1 MSSATCLVLSLDNLF
16 NTRLFEKNDFGIFS
30 GKGTR
35 SRSTLSSGYDSSSRL
50 PSANEDSISTG
61 RQRIVSD
68 SGYQSY
74 EPRRTKSV
82 KY

>member
-1 MSSATCLVLSLDNLF
+1 MLKQISTY
-16 NTRLFEKNDFGIFS
+16 FGIFL

-35 SRSTLSSGYDSSSRL
+35 SRSTLSSGYVSSSRL
-50 PSANEDSISTG
+50 PSTNEDSITTG

-68 SGYQSY
+68 SGYQNY